1 MVQQQPEDLRRAARP
16 LACHRSQQAARRL
29 HALCEHPSSCTQRQG
44 HDAKKRSPTACPC
57 YQPPSHP
64 RSGVH
69 SRRTMAAPPIVR
81 ACAVHGA
88 VSRCQDPRG
97 TTSVGVGSL
106 QQKAKAAPG
115 GREGGPTG
123 ECITTLLLW
132 ERQHHQATHQAQ
144 GLPTRG
150 ERRLA
155 STCTVAE
162 GVGTWPRGAPLAP
175 ARCAGRQSA
184 AQQGA
189 KQQGG
194 IPWHPPGP
202 GPAPTLRSASIHSY
216 CARMCDSPN
225 RSGQKNAS
233 ADR

>member
-1 MVQQQPEDLRRAARP
+1 MPKRGAPLPARATSPLATHAPECTAGAPWLHRPSYARAQYMGRCPAARIHGVRPRLALAACSKRRRRPRGAERGAP
-16 LACHRSQQAARRL
+16 LASALLHYYRGKDSTIRR
-29 HALCEHPSSCTQRQG
+29 
-44 HDAKKRSPTACPC
+44 
-57 YQPPSHP
+57 
-64 RSGVH
+64 
-69 SRRTMAAPPIVR
+69 PIK
-81 ACAVHGA
+81 
-88 VSRCQDPRG
+88 Q
-97 TTSVGVGSL
+97 
-106 QQKAKAAPG
+106 
-115 GREGGPTG
+115 
-123 ECITTLLLW
+123 
-132 ERQHHQATHQAQ
+132 Q

-162 GVGTWPRGAPLAP
+162 GVGTRPRGAPLAP